1 MADSDDDEERP
12 SADRTASDT
21 DAESVRAWLV
31 ERSYDDRGLIVLVY
45 ATPDG
50 ERARRK
56 ELAATVMHQRG
67 IAPTAATEVD
77 AADLDEVTD
86 PETRERY
93 AAEATRMRERHDPDD
108 EV

>member
-1 MADSDDDEERP
+1 MADSE
-12 SADRTASDT
+12 DT
-21 DAESVRAWLV
+21 DAVRAWLV
-31 ERSYDDRGLIVLVY
+31 ERSYDDRGLITMVY

-56 ELAATVMHQRG
+56 ELSATVMNQRG
-67 IAPTAATEVD
+67 VAPTAATEVD

-86 PETRERY
+86 EETRDRY
-93 AAEATRMRERHDPDD
+93 AKEVARMRETHDPDD

>member
-1 MADSDDDEERP
+1 MADSEDDDEE
-12 SADRTASDT
+12 T
-21 DAESVRAWLV
+21 VRAWLV
-31 ERSYDDRGLIVLVY
+31 ERSYDDRGLITMVY

-56 ELAATVMHQRG
+56 ELSATVMNQRG
-67 IAPTAATEVD
+67 LAPTAATEVD

-86 PETRERY
+86 EETRERY
-93 AAEATRMRERHDPDD
+93 AEEVARMREKHAPDD